1 MIEILQAPET
11 RPITSGEVAMFLGL
25 PSGEPEPLADVILA
39 GAIFDVERALGIGI
53 GVSQVRVTVYWPIP
67 SRLLLPYSPVVVD
80 DDHAFQV
87 SVIDEITG
95 NETILE
101 TTSYLLRQ
109 RIPAELLLLQP
120 VVASG
125 SALRVSYYGGHATLP
140 EHVKQLLL
148 RTCAARWQSRSTD
161 IQPEVC
167 GITDEAYLRCLR

>member
-39 GAIFDVERALGIGI
+39 GAMFDVERALGIGV

-80 DDHAFQV
+80 DEHSFEV

-101 TTSYLLRQ
+101 STSYLLRQ
-109 RIPAELLLLQP
+109 RVPAELLFLQP

-125 SALRVSYYGGHATLP
+125 SALRVTYYGGYAALP
-140 EHVKQLLL
+140 EDVKQLVL
-148 RTCAARWQSRSTD
+148 RTSAARWQARSTD